1 MNVEALCA
9 AVREADQWIPRFTRR
24 DYPDAFR
31 AYMEQYGP
39 LYAQAV
45 RDADGDE
52 EKLRALSCALVDA
65 LAAGWKRQRFWNRGA
80 VRVSEKQMMVNYL
93 SPMLLEMP
101 DPMCGRLAGM
111 LRQEWEDRW
120 PSDAYHITTYE
131 VIRSGFRFAIMGI
144 DLERKHLDPEK
155 DKR

>member
-9 AVREADQWIPRFTRR
+9 AVWEAEQWISRFTRR

-31 AYMEQYGP
+31 EYMERFGP

-45 RDADGDE
+45 RDTDGDE
-52 EKLRALSCALVDA
+52 EKLRALSVALVDA
-65 LAAGWKRQRFWNRGA
+65 LEAGWKRQRFWNRKA
-80 VRVSEKQMMVNYL
+80 AKINEKQV
-93 SPMLLEMP
+93 
-101 DPMCGRLAGM
+101 PMCGRLAGM
-111 LRQEWEDRW
+111 LRQEWADRW
-120 PSDAYHITTYE
+120 PADTYHITTYE

-144 DLERKHLDPEK
+144 DLERKHLNPEK

>member
-1 MNVEALCA
+1 MNAEALCA
-9 AVREADQWIPRFTRR
+9 AIREAKPWMDRFTRR
-24 DYPDAFR
+24 GYPDAFR
-31 AYMEQYGP
+31 DYREQFGP

-45 RDADGDE
+45 READGDE
-52 EKLRALSCALVDA
+52 ARLLELARAIVDE
-65 LAAGWKRQRFWNRGA
+65 LAAGWKRTRFWNRGA
-80 VRVSEKQMMVNYL
+80 VRVSEKQMMVNYF
-93 SPMLLEMP
+93 SPMLLDLP

-111 LRQEWEDRW
+111 VRQEWADRW

-155 DKR
+155 DR

>member
-9 AVREADQWIPRFTRR
+9 AVWEAEQWISRFTRR

-31 AYMEQYGP
+31 EYMERFGS

-45 RDADGDE
+45 RDTDGDE
-52 EKLRALSCALVDA
+52 EKLRALSIALVDA
-65 LAAGWKRQRFWNRGA
+65 LEAGWKRQRFWNRKA
-80 VRVSEKQMMVNYL
+80 AKINEKQVLVDYL
-93 SPMLLEMP
+93 SPMLLELP

-111 LRQEWEDRW
+111 LRQEWADRW
-120 PSDAYHITTYE
+120 SADTYHITTYE

-144 DLERKHLDPEK
+144 DLERKHLDSEK